1 MRKFLHFLKGEEG
14 ITVIEYGILAAIIAV
29 GIVAA
34 VTVLNSKMKTAFEGL
49 GEKMVDPTK

>member
-1 MRKFLHFLKGEEG
+1 MKKFLNFLKGEEG

-34 VTVLNSKMKTAFEGL
+34 VTVLNSKMKTAFESL
-49 GEKMVDPTK
+49 GDKMAPE